1 VKKRR
6 CLIPADAF
14 YEWQKLSEKTKRPY
28 AFGLQSGDPYA
39 FAGLWE
45 RWKPKEGEPLET
57 FTILTTDP
65 NELTERVH
73 DRMPVILE
81 PRDYVR
87 WMEPGDP
94 ARLPIDLLRPFPA
107 EKMRSWPVNERV
119 GNVRNDDAEL
129 LSECETKGSEQ
140 GTLF

>member
-1 VKKRR
+1 
-6 CLIPADAF
+6 
-14 YEWQKLSEKTKRPY
+14 
-28 AFGLQSGDPYA
+28 
-39 FAGLWE
+39 LWE

-107 EKMRSWPVNERV
+107 EKMRSWPGNERV